1 MYAKSFELHTA
12 SFLCV
17 WVQGNVTTLPLL
29 LVCKINFLMCKN
41 NFYKY
46 IYIYIY
52 IFKISTP
59 LLLISFQSIHIQ
71 GQCFLNAHFILAFLA
86 PFNSSWCP
94 KDAIKPL
101 KEVSSP
107 CSQRCA
113 ELPGFPVI
121 YRTLYSFLSFYFS
134 MINWSCS
141 DLSTSIT
148 TFRKLPLTY
157 TTFSI

>member
-1 MYAKSFELHTA
+1 MLKVLSFI
-12 SFLCV
+12 
-17 WVQGNVTTLPLL
+17 LL
-29 LVCKINFLMCKN
+29 LFSVSEFKGTLLLCPYSSCVKLIFSCVKITFIN
-41 NFYKY
+41 